1 MAFVLTP
8 SFAPVYHTPQHN
20 PLGFCAPVA
29 RSPYGYR
36 VHRAQPRRPQ
46 YSPYGNFFSQ
56 VSELLSEI
64 DREAQRQAQL
74 EAHREAQREA
84 HRQRQQQRK
93 RALRAKFDVN
103 QSEQGWQV
111 EGDIQGFDSEN
122 ISIEVTDEHT
132 LKITGNTQWQ
142 REAEPKLPQI
152 EEKAES
158 SSTSAV
164 EQSTELNI
172 EAPHDE
178 PETETATEGE
188 STNPGIATPD
198 SDTMSHKSYQA
209 TVEDDFE
216 DLGAES
222 SSLVSS
228 RPSTPV
234 EDTQPKEPKGKEKA
248 VEEPE
253 TTETALT
260 AQPQS
265 GAVAHSTQEQ
275 AAEPQEPRVHGSFTR
290 SFRFPSRIDVA
301 NVSASFKD
309 GVLRVNVPRAQAPQV
324 RRIAIL

>member
-8 SFAPVYHTPQHN
+8 SFAPVYHTPQHS
-20 PLGFCAPVA
+20 PFGFCAPVS
-29 RSPYGYR
+29 RSPYGYHVQR
-36 VHRAQPRRPQ
+36 SQPRRAH

-56 VSELLSEI
+56 VNDLLSEI

-93 RALRAKFDVN
+93 RALRAKFDVKPH
-103 QSEQGWQV
+103 EQGWQV

-122 ISIEVTDEHT
+122 LSIEVTDEHT
-132 LKITGNTQWQ
+132 LKISGNTQWQ
-142 REAEPKLPQI
+142 SETESSLPQI
-152 EEKAES
+152 EAKTES
-158 SSTSAV
+158 SSTTAA
-164 EQSTELNI
+164 EQSTEANV
-172 EAPHDE
+172 EALHEE
-178 PETETATEGE
+178 PEADTTTEAE
-188 STNPGIATPD
+188 STVPGVATPD

-216 DLGAES
+216 DLGAETS
-222 SSLVSS
+222 SSSS

-234 EDTQPKEPKGKEKA
+234 EPTEPKEPKGKEKA
-248 VEEPE
+248 VEEPA
-253 TTETALT
+253 TTETALVT
-260 AQPQS
+260 QPHS
-265 GAVAHSTQEQ
+265 DAVAHPAPAQPV
-275 AAEPQEPRVHGSFTR
+275 EPQEQRVHGSFTR

-309 GVLRVNVPRAQAPQV
+309 GVLRVNVPRAQVPQV

>member
-20 PLGFCAPVA
+20 PFGFCAPVA
-29 RSPYGYR
+29 RRPYGYH
-36 VHRAQPRRPQ
+36 VQRAQPRRPQ
-46 YSPYGNFFSQ
+46 YSPYSNFFSQ
-56 VSELLSEI
+56 VNDLLSEI

-103 QSEQGWQV
+103 QNEQGWQV
-111 EGDIQGFDSEN
+111 EGDIQGFDSDN

-132 LKITGNTQWQ
+132 LKIAGNTQWQ
-142 REAEPKLPQI
+142 REVEPKLPQI
-152 EEKAES
+152 EEKADS
-158 SSTSAV
+158 SSTPAV
-164 EQSTELNI
+164 EQSTEQNV

-178 PETETATEGE
+178 PEAETATETE
-188 STNPGIATPD
+188 STNPGVATPD
-198 SDTMSHKSYQA
+198 SDTLSHKSYQA

-222 SSLVSS
+222 SSLSS

-234 EDTQPKEPKGKEKA
+234 ESTQPKEPKGKEKA
-248 VEEPE
+248 VEEPQM
-253 TTETALT
+253 TETALAT
-260 AQPQS
+260 QPQS
-265 GAVAHSTQEQ
+265 DSVAHPTQEQ
-275 AAEPQEPRVHGSFTR
+275 HSEPQEPRVHGSFTR

-309 GVLRVNVPRAQAPQV
+309 GVLRVNVPRAQAPQT
-324 RRIAIL
+324 RRIAIQ